1 VHREPSATQTSPP
14 LSSQAATDGVEPFA
28 SDRIAEAAYRVDVD
42 DDTWLHAVLDACA
55 AVLDDAGRNGLVALF
70 VDARGASVCSTR
82 AASTGPRS
90 PAGASDDASCRRAR
104 EWLQQAEVRDRLG
117 ALGGAGVV
125 DGGAAAGALLLPA
138 GVVAM
143 VYAAAGERQGPALL
157 LVSPRSDAASLTP
170 KQAALWSRA
179 AACITAGLH
188 LRQHLAGGASTDE
201 GAAAPSSS
209 RPRASLRC
217 ALQVSERGGTTTGPL
232 DRRSPEQARSLWS
245 AVVAGQWALIDRF
258 DADGKRYLVARRSA
272 SVAAAR
278 SPLSAREYQ
287 IASMVAG
294 GQSNKVISYELGLA
308 ASTVATHLSSAMHKL
323 GVTSRVE
330 LVQLFGPG
338 S

>member
-1 VHREPSATQTSPP
+1 MHRETSASHSVPA
-14 LSSQAATDGVEPFA
+14 LSAHAAAGGAEPFA
-28 SDRIAEAAYRVDVD
+28 ADHIADAAYRFDVD
-42 DDTWLHAVLDACA
+42 DDAWVHGVLDACV
-55 AVLDDAGRNGLVALF
+55 AVLDDGGRNGLVAFF
-70 VDARGASVCSTR
+70 VDARGASLCSSR
-82 AASTGPRS
+82 AAP
-90 PAGASDDASCRRAR
+90 DDARCHRAR
-104 EWLQQAEVRDRLG
+104 DWLQQAAVRDQLG

-125 DGGAAAGALLLPA
+125 NGGAAAGALVPPP
-138 GVVAM
+138 GVAEM

-157 LVSPRSDAASLTP
+157 LVSPRGDAAQLTA
-170 KQAALWSRA
+170 KQSALWSRA

-188 LRQHLAGGASTDE
+188 LRQHLAVGAPTDDAE
-201 GAAAPSSS
+201 AVPSSR

-217 ALQVSERGGTTTGPL
+217 ALQVSERGGATAGPL

-272 SVAAAR
+272 SAAAAR

-287 IASMVAG
+287 IAAMVAA

>member
-1 VHREPSATQTSPP
+1 MHREPSATQANPP
-14 LSSQAATDGVEPFA
+14 LAHAVAPGVEPSA
-28 SDRIAEAAYRVDVD
+28 SDRIADAAYRFDVD
-42 DDTWLHAVLDACA
+42 DDAWVQGVLDACA
-55 AVLDDAGRNGLVALF
+55 AVLDDGGRSGLAALF
-70 VDARGASVCSTR
+70 VDARGVALSSTR
-82 AASTGPRS
+82 AAPK
-90 PAGASDDASCRRAR
+90 DARCLHACD
-104 EWLQQAEVRDRLG
+104 WLQQAAVREQLG

-125 DGGAAAGALLLPA
+125 DGAAGGALFLPP
-138 GVVAM
+138 GVAEM
-143 VYAAAGERQGPALL
+143 LYAAAGERQGPALL
-157 LVSPRSDAASLTP
+157 LVSPRGAAAPLTA

-188 LRQHLAGGASTDE
+188 LRQHLAGGAPPDE
-201 GAAAPSSS
+201 GEAAPSSR

-217 ALQVSERGGTTTGPL
+217 ALQVSERGGTTAGPL

-258 DADGKRYLVARRSA
+258 DADGKRYLVARRSSSA
-272 SVAAAR
+272 AAAR

-287 IASMVAG
+287 IASMVGA